1 MLPSPVATVIF
12 QRIDDGAVLFEPQ
25 TEVYFGLNEV
35 GARVWLLLPPETT
48 TVAQLCDRL
57 ASEYPDV
64 AAATIRADVEE
75 LLAQLQTEG
84 LVSASIGGQSDGAD
98 PR

>member
-35 GARVWLLLPPETT
+35 GARVWLLLPPATT
-48 TVAQLCDRL
+48 TVVQLCDRL

-64 AAATIRADVEE
+64 PAATIRADVEE

-84 LVSASIGGQSDGAD
+84 LVSAPIGGQSDGAD